1 MKLADAF
8 AKCSFEIKSPSQPFD
23 VPKDQIMRYNFFSFA
38 LRMFGVFFTR
48 TFGLHK
54 ISYSEL
60 SLSNF
65 ILEIIFFS
73 PIEVSFS

>member
-38 LRMFGVFFTR
+38 LRIFLFFWIFQTVFLIKCYLVVYRLTEYNWYLFT
-48 TFGLHK
+48 FC
-54 ISYSEL
+54 
-60 SLSNF
+60 
-65 ILEIIFFS
+65 
-73 PIEVSFS
+73 

>member
-38 LRMFGVFFTR
+38 LRIFLFFLD
-48 TFGLHK
+48 F
-54 ISYSEL
+54 
-60 SLSNF
+60 SNGFLDKNVTWLF
-65 ILEIIFFS
+65 IG
-73 PIEVSFS
+73 